1 MQKVVVIGAG
11 TMGRGIAQ
19 VSALAGYQTVL
30 TDISPEVLQAGIDG
44 IEEFLAKGIAR
55 GKTTEAQRDQC
66 MANLRWTTDLAEA
79 AEGADLVVEAV
90 PEIMALKKKLFADLN
105 GMTPDTAILA
115 TNTSSLSVD
124 EIAQASGRPSQVI
137 GAHFFNPVPIN
148 KLLEIVR
155 GEATSDETLSQL
167 KAYGERIGKSCI
179 VVKNSP
185 GFASSRLGIVMALEA
200 MRMVEQGVA
209 SAADIDT
216 AMELGYRLPMGPL
229 RLTDLVGLDVRLA
242 IAESIHGATG
252 SPVFEA
258 PQLLRDLVAAG
269 KLGRKSGTGFY
280 DYEA

>member
-1 MQKVVVIGAG
+1 MDKVVVLGAG

-19 VSALAGYQTVL
+19 VSALAGYPTVL
-30 TDISPEVLQAGIDG
+30 TDISSEVLQSGVDG
-44 IEEFLAKGIAR
+44 IQDFLAKGIAR

-66 MANLRWTTDLAEA
+66 MANLRWTTDLVEA
-79 AEGADLVVEAV
+79 ATGAELVIEAV
-90 PEIMALKKKLFADLN
+90 PEVMSLKKQIFSQLDEL
-105 GMTPDTAILA
+105 TPATAILA

-124 EIAQASGRPSQVI
+124 EIAEASGRADRVI

-155 GEATSDETLSQL
+155 GEATSAETLSRLQEF
-167 KAYGERIGKSCI
+167 GERIGKTSI

-258 PQLLRDLVAAG
+258 PQLLRELVAAG
-269 KLGRKSGTGFY
+269 RLGRKSGAGFY
-280 DYEA
+280 DYDA

>member
-1 MQKVVVIGAG
+1 MDKVVVLGAG

-30 TDISPEVLQAGIDG
+30 SDISPDVLQAGIDG
-44 IEEFLAKGIAR
+44 IQDFLAKGIAR
-55 GKTTEAQRDQC
+55 GKTTEEQRDQC
-66 MANLRWTTDLAEA
+66 MANLRWTVDLPEA
-79 AEGADLVVEAV
+79 VVGADLVVEAV
-90 PEIMALKKKLFADLN
+90 PENMALKKRIFADLN
-105 GMTPDTAILA
+105 ERTPAQAILA

-124 EIAQASGRPSQVI
+124 EIAQASGRPAQVI

-155 GEATSDETLSQL
+155 GAATSDETLAGL
-167 KAYGERIGKSCI
+167 KAFGERIGKTCI

-252 SPVFEA
+252 SPVFQV

-269 KLGRKSGTGFY
+269 KLGRKSGAGFY
-280 DYEA
+280 DYES

>member
-1 MQKVVVIGAG
+1 MDKVVVLGAG

-30 TDISPEVLQAGIDG
+30 SDISPEVLQAGVDG
-44 IEEFLAKGIAR
+44 IQDFLAKGIAR
-55 GKTTEAQRDQC
+55 GKTTEGQRDQC
-66 MANLRWTTDLAEA
+66 MANLRWTTDLPEA
-79 AEGADLVVEAV
+79 VADADLVVEAV
-90 PEIMALKKKLFADLN
+90 PENMDLKKRIFADLN
-105 GMTPDTAILA
+105 QRTPAQAILA

-124 EIAQASGRPSQVI
+124 EIAQASGRPAQVI

-155 GEATSDETLSQL
+155 GAATSEETLTRL
-167 KAYGERIGKSCI
+167 KAFGERIGKTCI
-179 VVKNSP
+179 VVKDSP

-242 IAESIHGATG
+242 IAESIHGATE

-269 KLGRKSGTGFY
+269 KLGRKSGAGFY